1 MRFLKATRRACLNCS
16 RYSESLRTSPASH
29 GETLSQ
35 AMVKITTR
43 RQKAKVM
50 RVCRTREC
58 KINTHGASGGIFEVA
73 VAHGKVRFV
82 NNGAHPPVGAGG
94 GVRYTEVRLQGL
106 DDGLVDV
113 TAVGKEKK
121 VEVLVSLL

>member
-1 MRFLKATRRACLNCS
+1 MIDDVLRGAIQVRRLVKGDNAMIARFAARRA
-16 RYSESLRTSPASH
+16 
-29 GETLSQ
+29 
-35 AMVKITTR
+35 
-43 RQKAKVM
+43 
-50 RVCRTREC
+50 REC
-58 KINTHGASGGIFEVA
+58 KINAHGAPGGIFEVA